1 MIDKLSRMTPTAQM
15 LTREYATNS
24 TGGKMAF
31 DNDTVEW
38 VDQIPPDMG
47 GINVKGALTASS
59 LTLKSLLSLHCGA
72 MPLPVDMLEESQLEI
87 YQPCLPHILGLFN
100 SKNADDGLR
109 LVKERPWKS
118 VFVQSSTDDYDRQSS
133 LIKQVGFDEKIV
145 KETIEDP
152 LAAHFPPKTEE
163 INYFGYTSHHHS
175 SCQALTVVAT
185 PKKKSSR
192 T

>member
-24 TGGKMAF
+24 TGGKMTF
-31 DNDTVEW
+31 DNDAVEW
-38 VDQIPPDMG
+38 LDKIPRDMG

-59 LTLKSLLSLHCGA
+59 LTLKSLQALHCGV

-87 YQPCLPHILGLFN
+87 YQPCLPHILGFFN
-100 SKNADDGLR
+100 SKKTGDDLQ

-118 VFVQSSTDDYDRQSS
+118 VFVQSSTDGYDRQSS
-133 LIKQVGFDEKIV
+133 LIKQLGFDKKIV

-152 LAAHFPPKTEE
+152 LAAHYPPKTDE
-163 INYFGYTSHHHS
+163 INYFGYTPNIPVH
-175 SCQALTVVAT
+175 V
-185 PKKKSSR
+185 KR
-192 T
+192 